1 MLGILDDVKVLDLSH
16 SVGGA
21 FCAKLLADQGAQTI
35 KVERPGLGD
44 PTRHEPP
51 FLSGEPDIE
60 QSSLYLAHNTNKRGI
75 TLNLETVEGRA
86 LLMRLVKDSHVVV
99 ESFTPGYLD
108 KLGTGYEAMREVNPS
123 IILTSLTW
131 FGQTGPYAHYK
142 GDELISEAMGG
153 FLYAVTGFNDKPPMG
168 TALHQM
174 ELSAA
179 RGGAIAVMAALLKRK
194 ESGDGQQI
202 DVSVFEAAVTVPQL
216 IHGLSYAG
224 RVGRR
229 GGGDTN
235 VMDGMHLKTKDGEV
249 TLTTAGTGG
258 KPLETWTEFLGEP
271 GLLDQRF
278 KTTPGRRKYYKELF
292 DLVQNK
298 LLEWKN
304 LDLMRE
310 ATAKGLVI
318 GLVQSID
325 QVLESPHLEAR
336 QFWLDIEHPVGGKL
350 KYSGPGFLVDG
361 ANPSAG
367 SRPAPTL
374 GQHNTE
380 IYTNELGISE
390 EELGILAAT
399 GVV

>member
-1 MLGILDDVKVLDLSH
+1 MLGILDDVKVLDLSNT
-16 SVGGA
+16 VGGA
-21 FCAKLLADQGAQTI
+21 FCAKLLSDQGAQTI
-35 KVERPGLGD
+35 KIERPGAGD

-51 FLSGEPDIE
+51 FLGGVPDIE
-60 QSSLYLAHNTNKRGI
+60 QSSLFLAHNTNKRGI

-86 LLMRLVKDSHVVV
+86 ILLRLVKTANVVV
-99 ESFTPGYLD
+99 ESFTPGYLND
-108 KLGTGYEAMREVNPS
+108 LGIDYDAMRKVNPS
-123 IILTSLTW
+123 IILVSLTF
-131 FGQTGPYAHYK
+131 FGQTGPYAQYK
-142 GDELISEAMGG
+142 GDELICEAMGG
-153 FLYAVTGFNDKPPMG
+153 FLYAVTGFNDQPPMG

-179 RGGAIAVMAALLKRK
+179 RGGVIATMAALLKQK
-194 ESGDGQQI
+194 ATGDSQHI
-202 DVSVFEAAVTVPQL
+202 DVTVLEATVTTPQL

-258 KPLETWTEFLGEP
+258 RPLETWAEFLGEP
-271 GLLDQRF
+271 KLLDAKF
-278 KTTPGRRKYYKELF
+278 KTVQGRRKYYQELF

-318 GLVQSID
+318 GLVQDIQ
-325 QVLESPHLEAR
+325 QVLDSPHLQER
-336 QFWLDIEHPVGGKL
+336 QFWVEIDHPVAGKM
-350 KYSGPGFLVDG
+350 KYSGPAFLVDN
-361 ANPSAG
+361 ANPAAG
-367 SRPAPTL
+367 SAPAPTL
-374 GQHNTE
+374 GQHNDE
-380 IYTNELGISE
+380 VYIKELRIGK
-390 EELGILAAT
+390 EELSILAAT